1 MTRSILWLLI
11 LVPGLSP
18 GEEALIAVATN
29 FQPVMQQLADDFQ
42 SSSPHRI
49 RLSSGSTGLLFAQIK
64 NGAPFDA
71 FFAADQVRPAALEA
85 SGLGVAG
92 SRFTYAEGR
101 LAFWS
106 NDPALVRDDFEDSLR
121 SGRLRVLAIANPDL
135 APYGQAARSAIE
147 ATLASDPLVAKQ
159 VFGENVGQAFS
170 LVATG
175 NADAGVIALSAVIQK
190 PEWLQGA
197 YLEVPADLHPPIRQ
211 DAVLLRRGKQNE
223 AAIRFLAFLQEDAV
237 RKIIKASG
245 YR

>member
-1 MTRSILWLLI
+1 MTRSILLL
-11 LVPGLSP
+11 LLLMPGISV

-29 FQPVMQQLADDFQ
+29 FQPVMQQLADHFQ

-49 RLSSGSTGLLFAQIK
+49 RLSSGSTGVLFAQIK

-71 FFAADQVRPAALEA
+71 FFAADQARPAVLEA
-85 SGLGVAG
+85 SGLSVAG

-106 NDPALVRDDFEDSLR
+106 NDPNLVCDDFGDSLR
-121 SGRLRVLAIANPDL
+121 SERLRVLAIANPDL

-147 ATLASDPLVAKQ
+147 AALVSGPLKVKL

-197 YLEVPADLHPPIRQ
+197 YLEVPANLHPPIRQ
-211 DAVLLRRGKQNE
+211 DALLLRRGKQNE
-223 AAIRFLAFLQEDAV
+223 AAIQFLAFLQDDAV
-237 RKIIKASG
+237 REIIKTSG